1 MRRIAIIIFSLMVV
15 PVYLGTGMAQ
25 DSVPPA
31 QEKPADG
38 SAEKGGE
45 SKTNKKV
52 RATRV
57 FGEVTGVD
65 IQSKTIKIK
74 TKDEEVTITVSEKTT
89 ILFGRIKKELAEV
102 KSGDKIAAA
111 VNLLE
116 NGEMIARYIRV
127 STPKKTAEE
136 TNGGAPKGDIK
147 KEPPKAEKAPGA
159 GP

>member
-1 MRRIAIIIFSLMVV
+1 MRRIAIIIFSLMVIS
-15 PVYLGTGMAQ
+15 VYLGAGMAQ
-25 DSVPPA
+25 EGAPPA

-38 SAEKGGE
+38 SVEKGGE

-65 IQSKTIKIK
+65 LQSNTIKVK
-74 TKDEEVTITVSEKTT
+74 TKKEEVTVSVSEKTT
-89 ILFGRIKKELAEV
+89 IMFGRIRKDLAEV
-102 KSGDKIAAA
+102 KNGDKIAAA
-111 VNLLE
+111 VYLME

-127 STPKKTAEE
+127 STPKKTAPE
-136 TNGGAPKGDIK
+136 TDGGTPKEGAT
-147 KEPPKAEKAPGA
+147 KEPPQSEKAPEA